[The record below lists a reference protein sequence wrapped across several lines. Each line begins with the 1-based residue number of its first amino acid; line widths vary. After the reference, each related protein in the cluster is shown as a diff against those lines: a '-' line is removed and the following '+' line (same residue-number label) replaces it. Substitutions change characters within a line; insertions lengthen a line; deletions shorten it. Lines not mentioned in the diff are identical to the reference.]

1 MRKSEINGAATRTNH
16 VPVLG
21 RYTQRM
27 EVCQVVQVLSAATL
41 VDASG
46 FDLAGDAERQFP
58 DKGFQIM
65 IIAPIISDCIESP
78 APGIHKRLER
88 PVTSSGLIRR

>member
-1 MRKSEINGAATRTNH
+1 MRKSEINGEATRTNY
-16 VPVLG
+16 VLVLG